1 MTGSKA
7 LEMPRQR
14 TGRRNSSPEP
24 TQKVQSLILR
34 LLVYGAAIFTF
45 AVLAFLIGYIL
56 VKGIPYLTPDLF
68 SWTYNSTN
76 CSMLPSIIT
85 TGGDDAAVAAHR
97 HSDQRVH
104 RGLSGRVRKEGQQAG
119 GSDAPDRRD
128 PVRASRPLCTACSVC
143 CSLSPS
149 CTGSCRCCPAR

>member
-1 MTGSKA
+1 MTGSRA

-14 TGRRNSSPEP
+14 TSRRDSSPEP

-56 VKGIPYLTPDLF
+56 IKGIPYLTPDLF
-68 SWTYNSTN
+68 SWTYNSTI

-85 TGGDDAAVAAHR
+85 TVEISLLSLLIAIPISVFTAVYLVEYAKKGNKLVGLMRLTAET
-97 HSDQRVH
+97 
-104 RGLSGRVRKEGQQAG
+104 LSGI
-119 GSDAPDRRD
+119 
-128 PVRASRPLCTACSVC
+128 
-143 CSLSPS
+143 PS
-149 CTGSCRCCPAR
+149 IVYCLFFILFFFT

>member
-14 TGRRNSSPEP
+14 TDRRDSSPKP
-24 TQKVQSLILR
+24 TQTIHSLILR

-85 TGGDDAAVAAHR
+85 TVEMTAAVAAHCD
-97 HSDQRVH
+97 SDQRVH
-104 RGLSGRVRKEGQQAG
+104 RGLSGRVRQ
-119 GSDAPDRRD
+119 RRATSWWD
-128 PVRASRPLCTACSVC
+128 SGA
-143 CSLSPS
+143 
-149 CTGSCRCCPAR
+149 